1 VYLRQHDSN
10 YKCIPLQLMVLH
22 CTYCSSKKNTD
33 SKLLPAIERYDSNRI
48 RNRFEK
54 AKSINVSFAILSGK
68 FGLIHPQK
76 KIPFYDYLLL
86 DKHVKNHEELVSKQL
101 HEMGITDLFYFTQS
115 VKSEPNIIPYLDC
128 IRLACATNGIVLKI
142 VEEMYYD

>member
-1 VYLRQHDSN
+1 
-10 YKCIPLQLMVLH
+10 MVLH

-48 RNRFEK
+48 KNRFEK
-54 AKSINVSFAILSGK
+54 AKSVSASFAILSGK

-76 KIPFYDYLLL
+76 KIPFYDHLLIN
-86 DKHVKNHEELVSKQL
+86 KQVKKHEELVSKQL
-101 HEMGITDLFYFTQS
+101 HDMGITELFYFTQS
-115 VKSEPNIIPYLDC
+115 AQSDPNIIPYLDC
-128 IRLACATNGIVLKI
+128 IRLACAKNRIVLKI